1 MNKQLKTTLNTLIF
15 LIIGVA
21 LFLWATSNVGLDDIL
36 NDLKNAKIEWI
47 LVSMLCGILSHL
59 FRALRWNLLLEPMG
73 YKAGAWASFHS
84 VIVGY
89 MVNMAVPR
97 LGEVTRPAMLS
108 KLEDIPFNKLVGTVV
123 VERVVDLII
132 TILIAVCIFLLQFQL
147 IADFTQEFIAESS
160 TESLRMYGI
169 IAVLVIAIFALL
181 IRFRKRIYQLPIISK
196 FKDFFEGVVDG
207 LKTIFGLKRTG
218 LFIAYSLLI
227 WFMYFL
233 MPFFVFYAL
242 DATAHL
248 GPSAGLTVLLFGT
261 AAMIIPVPGGLGTFE
276 VLVPAA
282 LALYGIAEAPAETY
296 AILTHA
302 VQVILILAVGI
313 FSVIYFLVKS
323 QKKKRHGVVRT
334 DQ

>member
-1 MNKQLKTTLNTLIF
+1 MVF
-15 LIIGVA
+15 LLIGVA
-21 LFLWATSNVGLDDIL
+21 LFLWATKNVGLDDIL
-36 NDLKNAKIEWI
+36 NDLKHAKIEWI
-47 LVSMLCGILSHL
+47 VVSMVCGILSHL

-84 VIVGY
+84 VITGY

-108 KLEDIPFNKLVGTVV
+108 KIEGIPFNKLVGTVV

-132 TILIAVCIFLLQFQL
+132 TLLIALSIFFIQFQL
-147 IADFTQEFIAESS
+147 IADFATDFFEESTTANLRLYGVIA
-160 TESLRMYGI
+160 L
-169 IAVLVIAIFALL
+169 AVLLSFGLL
-181 IRFRKRIYQLPIISK
+181 IRFRKRIYRLPIISK

-207 LKTIFGLKRTG
+207 LKTIFSLKRKG
-218 LFIAYSLLI
+218 LFIFYSLAI

-248 GPSAGLTVLLFGT
+248 GPAAGLTVLLFGT

-276 VLVPAA
+276 VLVPAG
-282 LALYGIAEAPAETY
+282 LALYGIAAAPAETY

-313 FSVIYFLVKS
+313 FSVIYFLIKT
-323 QKKKRHGVVRT
+323 QKNKRNGVVRT

>member
-1 MNKQLKTTLNTLIF
+1 MNKKVKTTLNTLVF
-15 LIIGVA
+15 LLIGVA
-21 LFLWATSNVGLDDIL
+21 LFLWATSNVGLEDIL
-36 NDLKNAKIEWI
+36 NDLKHAKLHWI
-47 LVSMLCGILSHL
+47 LISMFCGILSHL

-73 YKAGAWASFHS
+73 YKAGSWASFHS

-108 KLEDIPFNKLVGTVV
+108 KIEDIPFNKLVGTVV

-132 TILIAVCIFLLQFQL
+132 TLLIALSIFFIQFQL
-147 IADFTQEFIAESS
+147 IADFATEFFEES
-160 TESLRMYGI
+160 TAASLRLYGI
-169 IAVLVIAIFALL
+169 IALVGIIGFALL
-181 IRFRKRIYQLPIISK
+181 IRFRKRIYKLPIISK
-196 FKDFFEGVVDG
+196 FKNFFEGVVDG
-207 LKTIFGLKRTG
+207 LKTIFSLKRKG
-218 LFIAYSLLI
+218 LFIVYSLLI

-233 MPFFVFYAL
+233 MPLFVFYAL

-276 VLVPAA
+276 VLVPAG
-282 LALYGIAEAPAETY
+282 LALYGIASAPAETY

-313 FSVIYFLVKS
+313 FSVIYFLYKS
-323 QKKKRHGVVRT
+323 QRKKRNELAGT
-334 DQ
+334 D